1 MFIKKL
7 DLKVDFIFFC
17 GYEIN
22 VGEHRRGNQE
32 TLATLGTKDKAKQKT
47 LKTKKIDQTWTPT
60 KTDG

>member
-32 TLATLGTKDKAKQKT
+32 TLATLGTQDKAK
-47 LKTKKIDQTWTPT
+47 
-60 KTDG
+60 

>member
-32 TLATLGTKDKAKQKT
+32 TLATLGTLHHFWHSIFQCDLLHK
-47 LKTKKIDQTWTPT
+47 
-60 KTDG
+60 